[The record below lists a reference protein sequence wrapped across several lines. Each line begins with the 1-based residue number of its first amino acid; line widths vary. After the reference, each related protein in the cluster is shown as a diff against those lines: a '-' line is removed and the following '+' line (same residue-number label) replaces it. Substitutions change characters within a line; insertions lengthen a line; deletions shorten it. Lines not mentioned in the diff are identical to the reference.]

1 MTGPANQVQIEASHI
16 FGDSSRGVL
25 YLSDGTRGGIQQI
38 SPMTIDMYYQTAAPT
53 MSPTN
58 NPTQIPTSQPTG
70 QPTSSP
76 TTTPVVHYESTY
88 KIGVESSEL
97 TDNDKKTICQT
108 ILETTVPKPN
118 FCEIIAV
125 TFAPVVIN
133 RRRLKQVKPLDVT
146 VDVTARLDYD
156 LINFPTYTVHQL
168 TETVTAAL
176 ENAVEDK
183 SFSTALTANAETND
197 ATHLQDATVA
207 AVNTITGSVTNPD
220 RQPTGQPSRQP
231 TSQPTNPT
239 SQPTRQPT
247 SQPTNPTS
255 QPTRQPTSQPTSPTS
270 QPTRQPTCQPTRQP
284 TPQIT
289 TTMLDPVLTDPKG
302 IWTDSVGNIYVVNVI
317 SPVLGHQVY
326 KQTPEGEVSVFAG
339 VSTAPGNSEDND
351 LATLAQLN
359 TPTGMW
365 VDHNNLY
372 ICDSTFGRIRVV
384 NFRSNKISTIV
395 GGGGDEIDNTDRSA
409 TSVRL
414 RDPQSIWGDG
424 RGSLYILTFSQV
436 LIYSM
441 TDETVQIL
449 AYSTT
454 GAQTTGSNGAPVEF
468 MDLAKVS
475 VMAQI
480 TGDATRNCL
489 YVTEQ
494 VDKDLVD
501 SVIIR
506 KLDLTMKRATIFAGQ
521 YGLKSTVPYP
531 DNDDTLA
538 TNIKFSGYTGGP
550 AGLWVAQDGTV
561 FVADPGTQTISAI
574 DPNTNKIKWFAG
586 TWNEGGGYNRAD
598 SDYIANALHMD
609 GPARLANIDPMYLTG
624 NSALDTLYLVD
635 RDHKAVRKISLL
647 FTSSAP
653 PAGRRLKEMED
664 EMIPS
669 SKHSTLQLPK
679 KYFHLRGSV

>member
-1 MTGPANQVQIEASHI
+1 
-16 FGDSSRGVL
+16 L

-70 QPTSSP
+70 QPTSNP

-108 ILETTVPKPN
+108 ILETTVPKPDL
-118 FCEIIAV
+118 CEIIAV
-125 TFAPVVIN
+125 NFAPVVIN

-156 LINFPTYTVHQL
+156 LINFPTYTVDQL
-168 TETVTAAL
+168 TETVAAAL

-247 SQPTNPTS
+247 SQPTSPTSQPTRQPTSQPTNPTS
-255 QPTRQPTSQPTSPTS
+255 QPTRQPTSQPTNPTS

-339 VSTAPGNSEDND
+339 VSTAPGNSGDND

-359 TPTGMW
+359 TPTGIW
-365 VDHNNLY
+365 GDHNNLY

-384 NFRSNKISTIV
+384 
-395 GGGGDEIDNTDRSA
+395 
-409 TSVRL
+409 
-414 RDPQSIWGDG
+414 
-424 RGSLYILTFSQV
+424 
-436 LIYSM
+436 
-441 TDETVQIL
+441 
-449 AYSTT
+449 
-454 GAQTTGSNGAPVEF
+454 
-468 MDLAKVS
+468 
-475 VMAQI
+475 
-480 TGDATRNCL
+480 
-489 YVTEQ
+489 
-494 VDKDLVD
+494 
-501 SVIIR
+501 
-506 KLDLTMKRATIFAGQ
+506 
-521 YGLKSTVPYP
+521 
-531 DNDDTLA
+531 
-538 TNIKFSGYTGGP
+538 
-550 AGLWVAQDGTV
+550 
-561 FVADPGTQTISAI
+561 
-574 DPNTNKIKWFAG
+574 
-586 TWNEGGGYNRAD
+586 
-598 SDYIANALHMD
+598 
-609 GPARLANIDPMYLTG
+609 
-624 NSALDTLYLVD
+624 
-635 RDHKAVRKISLL
+635 
-647 FTSSAP
+647 
-653 PAGRRLKEMED
+653 
-664 EMIPS
+664 
-669 SKHSTLQLPK
+669 
-679 KYFHLRGSV
+679 